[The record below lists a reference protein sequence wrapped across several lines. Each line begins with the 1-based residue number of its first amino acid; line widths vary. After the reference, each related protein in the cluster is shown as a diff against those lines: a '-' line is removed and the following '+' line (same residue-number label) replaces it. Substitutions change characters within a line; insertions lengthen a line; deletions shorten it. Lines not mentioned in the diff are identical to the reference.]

1 VQAEDKRQRVLAL
14 RQQEKF
20 RTPRLTASPKCLQV
34 DDSLAPLAPALGS
47 NYACSR
53 SMSRF
58 CCSGARRTAA
68 ISEAVTSRAS
78 TKPGRSP
85 RLRMM
90 ITAQLRCK
98 QIAGL
103 SSNLVY
109 FDQHLLWRGRVPV
122 VFKGCKLPLAASN
135 SGKDGFNISSG
146 RCLSRIIRELL
157 PDSAPLAA
165 FPAAHRGCGSRAS
178 SRGRNLTT

>member
-1 VQAEDKRQRVLAL
+1 MQAEDKRQRVLAL
-14 RQQEKF
+14 RQQEKL

-34 DDSLAPLAPALGS
+34 DDSLAPLALALGS

-68 ISEAVTSRAS
+68 ISEAFTSRAS

-109 FDQHLLWRGRVPV
+109 FDQHLLRRGRVPV
-122 VFKGCKLPLAASN
+122 VFRRVQAPPGGKQFGKRRVQHLIRPFPVQSHREYKGRRL
-135 SGKDGFNISSG
+135 
-146 RCLSRIIRELL
+146 
-157 PDSAPLAA
+157 
-165 FPAAHRGCGSRAS
+165 
-178 SRGRNLTT
+178 